1 MVPTLPAG
9 MRDWLP
15 SEARAL
21 ALLARRILRSFE
33 SFGYQRVTVPA
44 FEYAEVLERGLGA
57 LDPAEVLRF
66 VEPQSGE
73 VVALRPDMTPQI
85 ARLMASR
92 LRDRPLPARVCYEG
106 SVVRLRRQRARRKRQ
121 IPQAGVELLGA
132 SASEGDREVLE
143 VAIAAVRAAGLT
155 DFVLDLSH
163 ATVAGA
169 LLQVAPPEGR
179 AGLIEALSLR
189 DPALLTDRARGMQLD
204 ASVRGGLLALLDLAG
219 GAEVLSRAQ
228 KQLEGTPAAKGVKSL
243 SALADWI
250 QSQGLATRLFVDLA
264 DVRHSA
270 YYTGALFQILA
281 EGPGEAVVSGGRYDR
296 LLERFG
302 SPSPAAGFAVDLDN
316 LAWAV
321 GEGGRS
327 TRPTV
332 VLLHGAANDRLRQVA
347 GALRGQGVA
356 VACHETGG
364 DEYARSWGYSHRL
377 DLSTP
382 EVLHDL
388 SRGKRHGL
396 RVASPDDVAGQIL
409 ETLGRHAP
417 STGDDT

>member
-21 ALLARRILRSFE
+21 SLLARRVLRSFE

-66 VEPQSGE
+66 VEPQTGE

-132 SASEGDREVLE
+132 AAAQGDREVLE

-169 LLQVAPPEGR
+169 LLQAAPLEARSGF
-179 AGLIEALSLR
+179 IEALSLR
-189 DPALLTDRARGMQLD
+189 DPGLLTERAREVRLD
-204 ASVRGGLLALLDLAG
+204 APVRVGLCALLDLAG
-219 GAEVLSRAQ
+219 GPDVLSRAE
-228 KQLEGTPAAKGVKSL
+228 KQLEGTPAVKGVKSL
-243 SALADWI
+243 AALADWI
-250 QSQGLATRLFVDLA
+250 QRQGLASRLFVDLA

-302 SPSPAAGFAVDLDN
+302 APSPAAGFAVDLDN

-321 GEGGRS
+321 GTGGG
-327 TRPTV
+327 PTEPIV
-332 VLLHGAANDRLRQVA
+332 VLLHGAPDDRLRSVA
-347 GALRGQGVA
+347 G
-356 VACHETGG
+356 
-364 DEYARSWGYSHRL
+364 
-377 DLSTP
+377 
-382 EVLHDL
+382 
-388 SRGKRHGL
+388 GL
-396 RVASPDDVAGQIL
+396 RAQGGCGGMPRNRWTRVCAKLGLLPSPGPARAGGAARPIPGHTTSVARCEP
-409 ETLGRHAP
+409 R
-417 STGDDT
+417 